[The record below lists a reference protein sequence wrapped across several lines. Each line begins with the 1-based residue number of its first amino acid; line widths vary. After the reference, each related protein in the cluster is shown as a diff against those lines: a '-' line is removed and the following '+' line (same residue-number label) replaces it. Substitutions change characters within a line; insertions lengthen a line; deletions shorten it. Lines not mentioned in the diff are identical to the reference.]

1 MSETIIALP
10 RRNKRIVLVRRPEGL
25 PQPNDFRLIETNDD
39 DNNNDDDDDDDNNKD
54 NDYVLLLKTLF
65 VSIDP
70 AMRGWIST
78 AKSYLPP
85 VKLGSIMRASTI
97 SKVIRSRSMK
107 FPVGAIVRTE
117 IVGVQSYSIIR
128 KDQIRFITRL
138 DDNNRLQQKLPP
150 SNNNNNSNTN
160 TNTNLSS
167 YASYL
172 GVLGTT
178 GLTAYFGLFKKG
190 NPKPQDVILISGAA
204 GATGSIVAQIAKH
217 VVGCRK
223 VIGTAGT
230 DAKCKWLE
238 ENHIV
243 DIAINYKKHK
253 TTKSLS
259 YAIRNASKKEGGI
272 DIVFDNVGSTF
283 LEAALSNLSSNGGA
297 RIVLCGAISQYNN
310 NGSIIPSGPRNYMN
324 LLVSRATMTGFVV
337 FDYQKEYP
345 NAIQNLIRWIQ
356 NGKIKHFKE
365 DVHFGIEN
373 FYPALVSLFHGTN
386 QGKVVLQVSN
396 ENNNNRDDD
405 SNGRDNKHRSKL

>member
-10 RRNKRIVLVRRPEGL
+10 RRNKRILLVRRPEGL
-25 PQPNDFRLIETNDD
+25 PQPNDFRLIE
-39 DNNNDDDDDDDNNKD
+39 DNDDDNNKD
-54 NDYVLLLKTLF
+54 NDIDNEDNVLLLKTLF

-97 SKVIRSRSMK
+97 SKVIRSKLSK
-107 FPVGAIVRTE
+107 FPVGSIVRTE

-128 KDQIRFITRL
+128 KDQLRFITRL
-138 DDNNRLQQKLPP
+138 DDDNNNRLQKLPP
-150 SNNNNNSNTN
+150 SNNNNNNNNS
-160 TNTNLSS
+160 TNLSS

-238 ENHIV
+238 DNHIV

-324 LLVSRATMTGFVV
+324 LLVNRATMTGFVV

-386 QGKVVLQVSN
+386 QGKVVLQISY
-396 ENNNNRDDD
+396 DDD
-405 SNGRDNKHRSKL
+405 DDNNGSGNMHRSKL

>member
-39 DNNNDDDDDDDNNKD
+39 DNNNDDDDDDDDNKD

-117 IVGVQSYSIIR
+117 IVG
-128 KDQIRFITRL
+128 
-138 DDNNRLQQKLPP
+138 
-150 SNNNNNSNTN
+150 NNNNNNNNNNTN

-178 GLTAYFGLFKKG
+178 GLTAYFGLFNKG
-190 NPKPQDVILISGAA
+190 NPKPQDIILISGAA

-238 ENHIV
+238 ENYIV

-310 NGSIIPSGPRNYMN
+310 NGSIVPSGPRNYMN

-396 ENNNNRDDD
+396 ENNNNRDND
-405 SNGRDNKHRSKL
+405 SNGRDNEHRSKL

>member
-1 MSETIIALP
+1 MSETIIAPP
-10 RRNKRIVLVRRPEGL
+10 RRNKRILLVRRPEGL
-25 PQPNDFRLIETNDD
+25 PQPNDFRLIE
-39 DNNNDDDDDDDNNKD
+39 DNDDDNNKD
-54 NDYVLLLKTLF
+54 NDIDNEDNVLLLKTLF

-97 SKVIRSRSMK
+97 SKVIRSKLSK
-107 FPVGAIVRTE
+107 FPVGSIVRTE

-128 KDQIRFITRL
+128 KDQLRFITRL
-138 DDNNRLQQKLPP
+138 DDDNNNRLQKLPP
-150 SNNNNNSNTN
+150 SNNNNNNNS
-160 TNTNLSS
+160 TNLSS

-238 ENHIV
+238 DNHIV

-283 LEAALSNLSSNGGA
+283 LEAALSNLSSNA

-324 LLVSRATMTGFVV
+324 LLVNRATMTGFVV

-386 QGKVVLQVSN
+386 QGKVVLQISY
-396 ENNNNRDDD
+396 DDD
-405 SNGRDNKHRSKL
+405 DDNNGSGNMHRSKL

>member
-1 MSETIIALP
+1 M
-10 RRNKRIVLVRRPEGL
+10 
-25 PQPNDFRLIETNDD
+25 
-39 DNNNDDDDDDDNNKD
+39 
-54 NDYVLLLKTLF
+54 
-65 VSIDP
+65 
-70 AMRGWIST
+70 
-78 AKSYLPP
+78 
-85 VKLGSIMRASTI
+85 
-97 SKVIRSRSMK
+97 
-107 FPVGAIVRTE
+107 
-117 IVGVQSYSIIR
+117 
-128 KDQIRFITRL
+128 
-138 DDNNRLQQKLPP
+138 
-150 SNNNNNSNTN
+150 
-160 TNTNLSS
+160 
-167 YASYL
+167 
-172 GVLGTT
+172 
-178 GLTAYFGLFKKG
+178 
-190 NPKPQDVILISGAA
+190 ILISGAA

-238 ENHIV
+238 DNHIV

-283 LEAALSNLSSNGGA
+283 LEAALSNLSSNA

-324 LLVSRATMTGFVV
+324 LLVNRATMTGFVV

-386 QGKVVLQVSN
+386 QGKVVLQISY
-396 ENNNNRDDD
+396 DDD
-405 SNGRDNKHRSKL
+405 DDNNGSGNMHRSKL